1 MKIILKKD
9 VPNLGFA
16 GDVVTVADGYGR
28 NYLIPKGLA
37 EEATS
42 SNLARAEEYRK
53 ERKAREQAV
62 VEEAKEMASEIEGI
76 SMQMKMKSGEKGK
89 LFGSVTSGDIADF
102 LNGKGFSVDKK
113 KVELDENI
121 KSLGTHRVPIKLHP
135 EVTVELEVVVEE
147 EEEE

>member
-1 MKIILKKD
+1 MFPTW
-9 VPNLGFA
+9 VFA

-89 LFGSVTSGDIADF
+89 LFGSVTSGDIADSLTEKVF
-102 LNGKGFSVDKK
+102 LWTRKK
-113 KVELDENI
+113 
-121 KSLGTHRVPIKLHP
+121 
-135 EVTVELEVVVEE
+135 
-147 EEEE
+147 